1 MSTMP
6 PKILVITPVHHIRG
20 VSEILESIGE
30 VNYLENPTPQ
40 DVLNFITNQ
49 HAVFTNPNK
58 SNVFIGPDIMDKGP
72 DLKAICTASTGLNHI
87 DISYADKR
95 GISVLSLKNE
105 RDVINKISSTA
116 EHAFSLMLAAVRHIP
131 QAFDSVKRGEW
142 DYTKFIGRQ
151 LDYLTIG
158 VVGYG
163 RLGTYFA
170 RYARAFGSRVLVY
183 DPHATIEDE
192 SIIHADLDQLLKE
205 SDVISL
211 HVHATPETTG
221 MVDQMWFS
229 KMKRSVVLVNT
240 ARGEIINETDLIA
253 FLKENPEA
261 RLSAD
266 VISTE
271 ISTKQSSPLIE
282 YAKTAS
288 NIIVTPHIGGMTVEG
303 QQIAY
308 THAVLL
314 LRRFFV
320 DQN

>member
-40 DVLNFITNQ
+40 DVLNLISNQ

-87 DISYADKR
+87 DISYAVKR

-163 RLGTYFA
+163 RLAGC
-170 RYARAFGSRVLVY
+170 
-183 DPHATIEDE
+183 
-192 SIIHADLDQLLKE
+192 
-205 SDVISL
+205 
-211 HVHATPETTG
+211 
-221 MVDQMWFS
+221 
-229 KMKRSVVLVNT
+229 
-240 ARGEIINETDLIA
+240 
-253 FLKENPEA
+253 
-261 RLSAD
+261 
-266 VISTE
+266 
-271 ISTKQSSPLIE
+271 
-282 YAKTAS
+282 
-288 NIIVTPHIGGMTVEG
+288 
-303 QQIAY
+303 
-308 THAVLL
+308 
-314 LRRFFV
+314 
-320 DQN
+320 